1 MIIMG
6 LRIIT
11 SCILILAA
19 AGLSPSHAAPLATWD
34 FESQPAGA
42 APSAREIWTDSPTEN
57 TVMVADATTQ
67 PADPFAKSRNR
78 SLYVSRPAE
87 SKKAAQI
94 QFALPVG
101 KTPLASGTVSFDLF
115 VVGTAD
121 IPGLIEINLGILGS
135 DSEPQRAQS
144 IAAIQIWTNSEPTN
158 SSTHNPP
165 GYLLSFSGG
174 ISGTQNL
181 YPFNEQVPVGKK
193 ITVGVAWD
201 AAKGIYSVTL
211 DGRKVSRD
219 VDDFPTNQLPATQSQ
234 VGVNSIRFK
243 TANTSPTAFFIDNL
257 VLQSTPGTTR

>member
-1 MIIMG
+1 MG
-6 LRIIT
+6 SRIIISFLLT
-11 SCILILAA
+11 LAA
-19 AGLSPSHAAPLATWD
+19 ASISHAAPLATWD
-34 FESQPAGA
+34 FETQQAGST
-42 APSAREIWTDSPTEN
+42 PSAREIWTDPSPGN
-57 TVMVADATTQ
+57 TVMVADATSK
-67 PADPFAKSRNR
+67 PADPFAKGRNR
-78 SLYVSRPAE
+78 SVYVARPTE

-94 QFALPVG
+94 QFSLPIG
-101 KTPLASGTVSFDLF
+101 KSPLASGTVSFDLF
-115 VVGTAD
+115 VVGTAE
-121 IPGLIEINLGILGS
+121 IPGLIEINLGMLES
-135 DSEPQRAQS
+135 DSDPQRAQS

-193 ITVGVAWD
+193 INVGVAWD

-219 VDDFPTNQLPATQSQ
+219 VDDSPTNQLPATQSQ
-234 VGVNSIRFK
+234 IGVNGIRFR

-257 VLQSTPGTTR
+257 IFQSTPGTTR